1 MQQQPLQTDAFVRTH
16 GETHCSRFAQQ
27 LTPVLPSS
35 KVQIPLLKMQEFPD
49 GRSFLRQGT
58 TLPPSGRNSG
68 GCARFPTST
77 GTGPG
82 RPGRRVSGAEMPTV
96 QSLMPR
102 PSCPAPSGRARP
114 RGLSAL
120 RARAPS
126 WLRIVREADSVR
138 AGTGRAEGYSEGG
151 RTPAAWLQRPAGPW
165 KRPWLWKRP
174 RLSWNSLSSPP
185 SRASAPVSE

>member
-102 PSCPAPSGRARP
+102 PSCPAPSCPAPRDPPLLSHCGTAGGWHPGPCAP
-114 RGLSAL
+114 RGALSGL
-120 RARAPS
+120 GG
-126 WLRIVREADSVR
+126 WG
-138 AGTGRAEGYSEGG
+138 GTSRDD
-151 RTPAAWLQRPAGPW
+151 
-165 KRPWLWKRP
+165 
-174 RLSWNSLSSPP
+174 SPP
-185 SRASAPVSE
+185 PPAPD